1 MVFSLR
7 EKSVLSSSI
16 TLSGITLAA
25 PDGTPLLDSF
35 DLTFASERT
44 GLVGRNGVGKSTL
57 LRVIAGEIRPAT
69 GTVRTGAHI
78 ALLRQIVTPEPGST
92 IADLF
97 DRRAA
102 LALLDRAEKGAANL
116 DELAEADWTLPARIE
131 ASLARFSLVASPD
144 TRLATLSGGQRTRA
158 SLAALVFDGPDFIL
172 LDEPTNNL
180 DRDGRRA
187 VIDLLA
193 GWKGGAIVV
202 SHDREL
208 LEHVDAIVEMSTLG
222 IARHGGNWTSYE
234 ADRAARLESAQ
245 RDLAVAER
253 QRAEAAAAARKQAER
268 QQHRNA
274 TGRKDRARNDQ
285 PRILMN
291 TRKSRAE
298 ETTASVTKLTERRET
313 EAQANLDEAQT
324 RLERRRRLTVAVAST
339 GVPAG
344 RVLLTMQDVS
354 FGYRRDAP
362 VVSRFSLTI
371 TGPERIAIEGPNGSG
386 KTTILK
392 LAAGLLEPC
401 EGAVERPVRLALLD
415 QNVALLDATTSIVEN
430 FRRLNADAGET
441 EARAALAR
449 FEYRGMDAERLVSTL
464 SGGQK
469 MRAALACTLGGSKP
483 PELIVVDE
491 PTNHL
496 DLETVEAMEAGLA
509 AYDGGLLVVSHD
521 EQFLERIGI
530 SRRIRPRA

>member
-1 MVFSLR
+1 M
-7 EKSVLSSSI
+7 SSSV

-25 PDGTPLLDSF
+25 PDGTRLLDSF

-44 GLVGRNGVGKSTL
+44 GLVGRNGIGKSTL
-57 LRVIAGEIRPAT
+57 LRAIAGELRPAA
-69 GTVRTGAHI
+69 GIIRTDARI
-78 ALLRQIVTPEPGST
+78 AILRQIVTPEPAST

-97 DRRAA
+97 DKRAA
-102 LALLDRAEKGAANL
+102 LALLDRAERGAAGL

-131 ASLARFSLVASPD
+131 ASLARFSLAALPD
-144 TRLATLSGGQRTRA
+144 TRLVTLSGGQRTRA

-180 DRDGRRA
+180 DRDGRMA

-208 LEHVDAIVEMSTLG
+208 LDHVDAIVELSTLG

-234 ADRAARLESAQ
+234 IERTQRLASAQ
-245 RDLAVAER
+245 HELDVSERRLAD
-253 QRAEAAAAARKQAER
+253 AAASARRQAER

-274 TGRKDRARNDQ
+274 AGRANRARNDQ
-285 PRILMN
+285 PKILMN
-291 TRKSRAE
+291 ARKSRAE
-298 ETTASVTKLTERRET
+298 ETTASVRKLTEHKNS
-313 EAQANLDEAQT
+313 EAQAKLDDART
-324 RLERRRRLTVAVAST
+324 RLERRRRLTVSVAAT
-339 GVPAG
+339 KVPAG
-344 RVLLTMQDVS
+344 RALLRMQEVS
-354 FGYRRDAP
+354 FGYRRGATI
-362 VVSRFSLTI
+362 VSRFSLTM
-371 TGPERIAIEGPNGSG
+371 TGPERVAIEGPNGSG

-392 LAAGLLEPC
+392 LAAGLLTPY
-401 EGAVERPVRLALLD
+401 EGTIERPGGAALLD
-415 QNVALLDATTSIVEN
+415 QEVALLDATTSIVEN
-430 FRRLNADAGET
+430 FRRLNSDTGEN

-449 FEYRGMDAERLVSTL
+449 FEYRAVDADRIVSTL

-469 MRAALACTLGGSKP
+469 MRAAIACTLGGASP
-483 PELIVVDE
+483 PELIVLDE

-496 DLETVEAMEAGLA
+496 ELETIEALEAGLA

-530 SRRIRPRA
+530 DRRIKPAG